1 MNEFRVEFCDPQEYD
16 DAGFLCIYLIEGS
29 VETTLLDVDA
39 LHSISMGDVVRL
51 LKSLQ
56 PLLNVKYV
64 GPEDE

>member
-16 DAGFLCIYLIEGS
+16 DAGFLCIYLIEDGI
-29 VETTLLDVDA
+29 ETVLLDVDA

-56 PLLNVKYV
+56 HLLKIDYV
-64 GPEDE
+64 GPRDD